1 MTVLRNADHVRMV
14 GEALKEFPLRTER
27 YEVAAV
33 RVGDHVRMEGK
44 VLKDTLKE
52 PALGMD
58 DVEGEAL
65 EKLTERREL
74 AALRNGRTLKDILL

>member
-1 MTVLRNADHVRMV
+1 MTVLRNA
-14 GEALKEFPLRTER
+14 
-27 YEVAAV
+27 
-33 RVGDHVRMEGK
+33 DHVRMEGK
-44 VLKDTLKE
+44 VLKDTLRE